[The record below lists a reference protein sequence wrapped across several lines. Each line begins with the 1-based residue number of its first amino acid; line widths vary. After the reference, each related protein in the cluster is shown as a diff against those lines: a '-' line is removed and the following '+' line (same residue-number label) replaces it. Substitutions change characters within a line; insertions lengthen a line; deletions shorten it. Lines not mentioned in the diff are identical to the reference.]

1 MTFAMK
7 HQRVAKY
14 LQELLQTFGSL
25 RLMAKQVL
33 DNSLLDAQY
42 VDHPLQLQK
51 NCKSENFKELNDFF
65 GKRNIHQ

>member
-1 MTFAMK
+1 MK

-25 RLMAKQVL
+25 GPMAKQVL

-51 NCKSENFKELNDFF
+51 NCKSKTFKKLNDFF
-65 GKRNIHQ
+65 GKRNIRQ